1 MSSSSEEENECLKEA
16 VDPTFFS
23 NDLFSSNKSPQET
36 KEAPKL
42 PPSLRH
48 QQQPKSFNPLEIR
61 VTPEFRAHVS
71 KHLNKLLD
79 RLIDYTNETQK
90 TKCKSKHRSKNVG
103 VKLLKTSKN
112 FVNEEENNIDPS
124 PSKKIKFNK
133 RKRRRIDDDNDSG
146 DEERRAREVAVSA
159 EWLFSGQATEGWAP
173 CTKGELEV
181 ISIKPSKNK

>member
-90 TKCKSKHRSKNVG
+90 TKCKSKHRSKNI
-103 VKLLKTSKN
+103 LLLQKRLSSTKE
-112 FVNEEENNIDPS
+112 NEEELMMTMTVVM
-124 PSKKIKFNK
+124 
-133 RKRRRIDDDNDSG
+133 RRGGQGKWQSQQSG
-146 DEERRAREVAVSA
+146 
-159 EWLFSGQATEGWAP
+159 FSVVKQQKAGLHAL
-173 CTKGELEV
+173 KG
-181 ISIKPSKNK
+181 N